1 MGKFVTVRLG
11 NEQYGVPI
19 ENVQSIETIKPI
31 TRIPGTPAF
40 VKGVMNLRG
49 TVLGVVDLGYLFG
62 LKLNELNE
70 DTRIVIVNGDDD
82 TVGWL
87 VDAADNVVD
96 IEDKDIQPAS
106 EDNEFLLGLAK
117 RNDDVLA
124 ILDLSCVLNNSRN
137 QIRSGYP
144 LSV

>member
-62 LKLNELNE
+62 LKPNELNE

-144 LSV
+144 VSV